1 MGRDSYDD
9 MVSPNNSRGRR
20 GGNSKVGLIAALGIV
35 FCLLVV
41 ILYLLLSSPNTEEE
55 PKKEENTQ
63 IEVKKPEVVAVAEP
77 VVQEVEIIEPV
88 TVEVTEVP
96 SVAPVATV
104 APTNTTTARDI
115 SQASRP
121 QSQSGSIKYTQHI
134 VEEGEDLNSIAELYG
149 LKVQTIISVN
159 KIRNIAAIV
168 VGTELSIPDRDGQ
181 LYTVQDGDMLST
193 IARKYN
199 PDLGWKKLQEL
210 NGLKSENIRV
220 GQELFIPDPVA
231 AAAGV
236 VTVSAVSFNEP
247 LKGAVLASF
256 GQRYEGVQLDGI
268 LMRADAGSAVT
279 ASQRGAVIDAGNS
292 DDYGRFVV
300 IQHDEGYKTTYAYLE
315 TVTVRVGMEV
325 EQGSVIGSIGTSSRF
340 DEPTLFFRLEQNGIA
355 LDATLFF

>member
-41 ILYLLLSSPNTEEE
+41 IIYLLLSSPATAEAE
-55 PKKEENTQ
+55 PSKEESTQ
-63 IEVKKPEVVAVAEP
+63 IEVKKPEVVAVVEPIQPEVTTVEP
-77 VVQEVEIIEPV
+77 VVEVVKE
-88 TVEVTEVP
+88 EV
-96 SVAPVATV
+96 SVAPAVSV
-104 APTNTTTARDI
+104 APSTTTARDI
-115 SQASRP
+115 AQASKT
-121 QSQSGSIKYTQHI
+121 QSSAGSIKYTSHI
-134 VEEGEDLNSIAELYG
+134 VMDGEDLNTIAAMYG

-168 VGTELSIPDRDGQ
+168 AGTELSIPDRDGQ

-199 PDLGWKKLQEL
+199 PDLGWKRLQEL
-210 NGLKSENIRV
+210 NGLKSENIKV
-220 GQELFIPDPVA
+220 GQELFIPDPVE

-236 VTVSAVSFNEP
+236 VTVSSVSFSKP
-247 LKGAVLASF
+247 LKGTVLASF

-279 ASQRGAVIDAGNS
+279 AAQRGAVIDAGNS

-325 EQGSVIGSIGTSSRF
+325 EQGSIIGSIGTSSRF
-340 DEPTLFFRLEQNGIA
+340 EEPTLFFRLEQNGIA